1 MPLATTLPAAILD
14 TILIHLATLFLAGAA
29 GNPIAARQAAAH
41 MLRIYN
47 PRNEEELRLAANI
60 VGFSFHAL
68 EALGQAAAPD
78 LPITRVL
85 RLRGSAVS
93 LSREANKAE
102 RRLTQLRNAPQQAIP
117 AEAAPKV
124 EKTIAPIEAVAPIE
138 AAAPIEH
145 TAKITIAPKVNAQA
159 WNQAEEDRQRDIRI
173 AAGMKRMEARIA
185 AKANAAIPNPG
196 DHAQSMAHAI

>member
-14 TILIHLATLFLAGAA
+14 TILIHLATLFLTGAA
-29 GNPIAARQAAAH
+29 GDPIAARQAAAH
-41 MLRIYN
+41 MLGIYN
-47 PRNEEELRLAANI
+47 PQNEEELRLAANI

-117 AEAAPKV
+117 AEPAPKV
-124 EKTIAPIEAVAPIE
+124 EKAIALIEDTRKVAI
-138 AAAPIEH
+138 AAKASGQSW
-145 TAKITIAPKVNAQA
+145 ARAY
-159 WNQAEEDRQRDIRI
+159 EERQRDIRI
-173 AAGMKRMEARIA
+173 AAGLKRIEARTA
-185 AKANAAIPNPG
+185 AKTNPVLPNPG
-196 DHAQSMAHAI
+196 DHARSMAGAI